1 MWSLHKFTDLI
12 KEGTCLQNK
21 LRLQKDQKLPDGMLS
36 KKLFS
41 SRMKGEGL
49 KSLQQTYAAQIAKT
63 RKDAFT
69 LRLNQAL
76 RFVPEITKRALEYAK
91 YPGSSN
97 WLTAGASEELH
108 HHLSASEFRDGIATR
123 YGFEPPDMPALSYI
137 QPPLGCPVLSQS
149 AVQDTVD
156 WPSVVS
162 KMVTDSGIADNR
174 STCMEVLAGNA
185 IVFPKSC
192 VSCNAKR
199 AESPQMYLM

>member
-1 MWSLHKFTDLI
+1 MKFICPALNVAFRNIYSGDAQLVI
-12 KEGTCLQNK
+12 EDESIYSREG
-21 LRLQKDQKLPDGMLS
+21 
-36 KKLFS
+36 
-41 SRMKGEGL
+41 GEGL

-123 YGFEPPDMPALSYI
+123 YGFEPPDMPAL
-137 QPPLGCPVLSQS
+137 
-149 AVQDTVD
+149 
-156 WPSVVS
+156 
-162 KMVTDSGIADNR
+162 
-174 STCMEVLAGNA
+174 
-185 IVFPKSC
+185 
-192 VSCNAKR
+192 
-199 AESPQMYLM
+199 

>member
-1 MWSLHKFTDLI
+1 MCSTYSFGL
-12 KEGTCLQNK
+12 
-21 LRLQKDQKLPDGMLS
+21 
-36 KKLFS
+36 
-41 SRMKGEGL
+41 KGEGL

-123 YGFEPPDMPALSYI
+123 YGFEPPDMPALFEALQNVMTRTS
-137 QPPLGCPVLSQS
+137 
-149 AVQDTVD
+149 
-156 WPSVVS
+156 
-162 KMVTDSGIADNR
+162 
-174 STCMEVLAGNA
+174 E
-185 IVFPKSC
+185 
-192 VSCNAKR
+192 
-199 AESPQMYLM
+199 